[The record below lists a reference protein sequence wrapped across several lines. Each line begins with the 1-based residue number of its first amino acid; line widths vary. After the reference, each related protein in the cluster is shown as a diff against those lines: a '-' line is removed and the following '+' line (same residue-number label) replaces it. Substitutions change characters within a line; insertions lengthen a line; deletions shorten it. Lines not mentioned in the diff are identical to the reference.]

1 MDIQS
6 TIDLIDYCERENKTI
21 AEAMIDQEQ
30 VRSGRS
36 REQIFEMMK
45 ERFLKMQSAVQD
57 GLNDA
62 SEAPSGISGGD
73 AVKMKKYI
81 EAGDMLSGSIISDAM
96 ACSMATSETN
106 ARMGVIVAT
115 PTAGAAGILPG
126 VLFSLQKNTD
136 LEDDDL
142 VMGLFTASMLGYIIA
157 NRSFISGAAG
167 GCQAEV
173 GSATAMAAGTIVE
186 LKGGSPRQ
194 AVHST
199 AIAMK
204 SLLGLVCDPVAG
216 LVEVPCIKRN
226 VIGTSIA
233 FSAADMG
240 LAGIESRIP
249 CDEVIDTMYDI
260 GKDMPRALK
269 ETALGGLAITPTGQK
284 VKERLFSKSSL
295 VDQLRGG
302 NEHADDRNGKST
314 ASTETAETGGR

>member
-6 TIDLIDYCERENKTI
+6 MRELIEACEREQKTI
-21 AEAMIDQEQ
+21 
-30 VRSGRS
+30 G
-36 REQIFEMMK
+36 EMMLKIEAEKTGRDK
-45 ERFLKMQSAVQD
+45 EVIIAMMEERLLKMKEAVDSGIKDDSA
-57 GLNDA
+57 
-62 SEAPSGISGGD
+62 APSGISGGD
-73 AVKMKKYI
+73 AVKMYEYMSQGK
-81 EAGDMLSGSIISDAM
+81 ALSGNYISNAM
-96 ACSMATSETN
+96 AFSLATSEGN

-126 VLFSLQKNTD
+126 VLFSLHKNDGTPFK
-136 LEDDDL
+136 DL
-142 VMGLFTASMLGYIIA
+142 VMGLFTASMLGLVIA

-186 LKGGSPRQ
+186 LKGGTPQQ
-194 AVHST
+194 AVNAT

-233 FSAADMG
+233 FSAADMA

-249 CDEVIDTMYDI
+249 CDEVIEAMYRV
-260 GKDMPRALK
+260 GKDMPRTLR
-269 ETALGGLAITPTGQK
+269 ETALGGLATTETGKQ
-284 VKERLFSKSSL
+284 VKERLFCRKL
-295 VDQLRGG
+295 
-302 NEHADDRNGKST
+302 
-314 ASTETAETGGR
+314 

>member
-1 MDIQS
+1 MEIQS
-6 TIDLIDYCERENKTI
+6 MRELIDACVREQKTVG
-21 AEAMIDQEQ
+21 EMMLMMEVKRSGKDQETIISMMEE
-30 VRSGRS
+30 RLLK
-36 REQIFEMMK
+36 MK
-45 ERFLKMQSAVQD
+45 EAVTS
-57 GLNDA
+57 GINDA
-62 SEAPSGISGGD
+62 SAAPSGLSGGD
-73 AVKMKKYI
+73 AVKMHDYI
-81 EAGDMLSGSIISDAM
+81 NQGRSLSGNYISNAM
-96 ACSMATSETN
+96 AFSLATSENN

-126 VLFSLQKNTD
+126 VLFSLHKNDGTPFK
-136 LEDDDL
+136 DL

-186 LKGGSPRQ
+186 LKGGTPQQ
-194 AVHST
+194 AVNAT

-233 FSAADMG
+233 FSAADMS

-249 CDEVIDTMYDI
+249 CDEVIEAMYRV
-260 GKDMPRALK
+260 GKDMPRTLR
-269 ETALGGLAITPTGQK
+269 ETSLGGLATTETGKQ
-284 VKERLFSKSSL
+284 VKERLFCRKS
-295 VDQLRGG
+295 
-302 NEHADDRNGKST
+302 
-314 ASTETAETGGR
+314 

>member
-6 TIDLIDYCERENKTI
+6 TVDLLEYCERENKTI

-30 VRSGRS
+30 EKSGRTK
-36 REQIFEMMK
+36 EQIFEMMK
-45 ERFLKMQSAVQD
+45 ERLLKMQNAVDQ
-57 GLNDA
+57 GLTD
-62 SEAPSGISGGD
+62 SSTAPSGISGGD
-73 AVKMKKYI
+73 AVKMKAYI
-81 EAGDMLSGSIISDAM
+81 EAGDVLSGSIISDAM
-96 ACSMATSETN
+96 ACSMATSEGN

-126 VLFSLQKNTD
+126 VLFSLKKNTN
-136 LEDDDL
+136 LENDDL

-186 LKGGSPRQ
+186 LKGGSPRE
-194 AVHST
+194 AVHAT
-199 AIAMK
+199 AMAMK

-233 FSAADMG
+233 FSSADMG

-260 GKDMPRALK
+260 GKNMPRALK

-284 VKERLFSKSSL
+284 VKERLFSKTGLVNQLGGGKDHASNNHGQSDSS
-295 VDQLRGG
+295 V
-302 NEHADDRNGKST
+302 EPIEA
-314 ASTETAETGGR
+314 GRK